1 MKYLI
6 SLLLSIF
13 LSFSLIAD
21 EGMWLPQ
28 LLKSLNE
35 KDMIERGL
43 KLTADDIYD
52 INNSSLKDAIVSLNG
67 GGCTAEMISSN
78 GLMLTNHHCAFGSI
92 QTHSTLEN
100 DYLKDGFWAMSNAE
114 ELKNDDVTATFLIS
128 IEDVSERINSF
139 LNNQMSE
146 DERRAKIAEI
156 SKVISKEVSD
166 STSYSANVKSYFGGN
181 DFYLLIYETFKDVR
195 LVGAPPSSIGKFGG
209 DTDNWMWPRHT
220 GDFSL
225 YRVYMAPDGSP
236 ASYDLENIPYKP
248 KHHLP
253 IQLEGVENED
263 YTMIMGYPGRTNRYL
278 TSFGI
283 SEALEI
289 SNPTTVDIRTEK
301 LAVIKDGMD
310 ANKRVK
316 IQYASKYASTSNY
329 WKYYIGQSKSLK
341 AMKVFDKKKDIENA
355 FEEWV
360 ESGDSSVQEKYGNV
374 LEMIES
380 AYNKN
385 KRIALNRTYLN
396 EAVFQGSE
404 ILYFSYMMK
413 NRIASLPKDKKERL
427 TSIRKLKKLAKDFY
441 KNYNA
446 SVDEKLLS
454 SMLSMYYYNVPKNQ
468 HAPVFKKIENQ
479 MLGFK
484 KLDFDFYAQN
494 VFKRSVFSSKEKCM
508 EFLQNPTLSRVS
520 RDLAFT
526 TMNSIY
532 DKYMKEI
539 YPTRK
544 SVRAALSKGNRLFMS
559 GLREMDTSKSFYPDA
574 NSTMRVTYGSI
585 GDYSPGNAMHYDYF
599 TTIDG
604 IIEKEDETNEEFI
617 VPEKLKELY
626 KMSDYGRYADKNG
639 DLRIN
644 FISSNDITGGNSGSP
659 VMNAWGELIGT
670 AFDGNW
676 ESMSGDIAFE
686 NKIQRTISVDIRYI
700 LFIIDK
706 YANASYLIDGMT
718 IAPSHKNDSVV
729 IVTDV
734 ITEEIDVISSDKN
747 DEIDKSELNDSLETK
762 NYNGKDIPVISS
774 GSFNNAF
781 MQAVIQLGA
790 SSDQF
795 FCWNNNIYTTEKE

>member
-706 YANASYLIDGMT
+706 YANASYLIDEMT

-762 NYNGKDIPVISS
+762 NYNGKDIPIISS

>member
-13 LSFSLIAD
+13 LSYSLIAD

-508 EFLQNPTLSRVS
+508 EFLQNPTLSKVS

-604 IIEKEDETNEEFI
+604 IIEKEDETNEEFV

-706 YANASYLIDGMT
+706 YANASYLIDEMT

-747 DEIDKSELNDSLETK
+747 DEIDKSELNDSLKTK
-762 NYNGKDIPVISS
+762 NYNGKDIPIISS

>member
-6 SLLLSIF
+6 SHLLSIF

-706 YANASYLIDGMT
+706 YANASYLIDEMT